1 MCMGVLPV
9 CMSVY
14 HCVLLLVSLSPHAAM
29 WVQGTELSSGGVT
42 RAPAFV
48 FTYVCAQGLCAL
60 ECSAGG
66 GQRAGVAGSCKLQG
80 TDLRSSER
88 VTAPNHGSHL
98 FNGFTGTVA

>member
-14 HCVLLLVSLSPHAAM
+14 HCMLLLVSVSPHAAM
-29 WVQGTELSSGGVT
+29 WVQGTELLSSGRVT
-42 RAPAFV
+42 RAPTFV

-66 GQRAGVAGSCKLQG
+66 SQRAGVTGSCKLPGCKEQISG
-80 TDLRSSER
+80 PL
-88 VTAPNHGSHL
+88 SHCS
-98 FNGFTGTVA
+98 